1 MLDESEQHRAIRRTA
16 FVGRFSSAARIEE
29 DTPAEIVVAPG
40 RSASSTRKPAMRSS
54 PEVGAQVQAGAD
66 VGRLG
71 TRSCIPA

>member
-40 RSASSTRKPAMRSS
+40 ALSFFDAETSERSS
-54 PEVGAQVQAGAD
+54 PEVGARVRPEQTSAGS
-66 VGRLG
+66 GRA
-71 TRSCIPA
+71 PAYA